1 MNDLSCGPATA
12 DLRSAQ
18 ADYDAGRYIGALHIA
33 RSLGLDDPTA
43 DGSALRL
50 RCLAAYRLGE
60 LDESAAAALRLVTL
74 TASNE
79 RAQTLRFDVL
89 TVSVVASA
97 ELARFDQSI
106 EHLRLVQ

>member
-1 MNDLSCGPATA
+1 M
-12 DLRSAQ
+12 
-18 ADYDAGRYIGALHIA
+18 
-33 RSLGLDDPTA
+33 
-43 DGSALRL
+43 
-50 RCLAAYRLGE
+50 
-60 LDESAAAALRLVTL
+60 TL